1 MKKEDSKD
9 NNNKNILSSRT
20 GIPNPVDIHVG
31 KRLKQ
36 HRMLLGLSQT
46 QIADMLGISFQQI
59 QKYEKGTN
67 RVSASRLVDLSNALD
82 VNITYFFNEIP
93 TNTLKQST
101 KLITNL
107 GEEPLNEITDNPMTK
122 RETLTLVRNYYKIT
136 DERKRRSI
144 ITLCKALAEKN

>member
-1 MKKEDSKD
+1 MKKEDSIR
-9 NNNKNILSSRT
+9 KNILSSRT

-36 HRMLLGLSQT
+36 RRILLGLSQT
-46 QIADMLGISFQQI
+46 QMADMLGISFQQI

-67 RVSASRLVDLSNALD
+67 RISASRLVDLSNVLD

-93 TNTLKQST
+93 TNVLKQSPRLMT
-101 KLITNL
+101 S
-107 GEEPLNEITDNPMTK
+107 LNEESSNEIKDNPMTK
-122 RETLTLVRNYYKIT
+122 RETLTLVRNYYNIT
-136 DERKRRSI
+136 DEKKRRSI

>member
-1 MKKEDSKD
+1 MT
-9 NNNKNILSSRT
+9 NNKISASRKSKH
-20 GIPNPVDIHVG
+20 VDVHVG

-36 HRMLLGLSQT
+36 RRILLGLSQT
-46 QIADMLGISFQQI
+46 QMADMLGISFQQI

-67 RVSASRLVDLSNALD
+67 RISASRLVDLSNVLD

-93 TNTLKQST
+93 TNVLKQSPRLMT
-101 KLITNL
+101 RLN
-107 GEEPLNEITDNPMTK
+107 EEPSNEIKDNPMTK

-136 DERKRRSI
+136 DEKKRRSI